1 MIFKEQFEK
10 SYCYTIKGTKVRRI
24 GSSLIKN
31 SMEDKLKTLKNY
43 ETMVEAM
50 FDQEL
55 LRERNIDNFIN
66 NEESVELMPMFGDI
80 NEGLRIL
87 VFEKD
92 YELAKSILQEYTDSI
107 VNT

>member
-1 MIFKEQFEK
+1 
-10 SYCYTIKGTKVRRI
+10 
-24 GSSLIKN
+24 
-31 SMEDKLKTLKNY
+31 MEDKLFTLKNY

-55 LRERNIDNFIN
+55 LNERNIETFLN
-66 NEESVELMPMFGDI
+66 NEESVDIMPMFGDI

-92 YELAKSILQEYTDSI
+92 YENALNLLEEYY
-107 VNT
+107 NTIDN

>member
-1 MIFKEQFEK
+1 MEEK
-10 SYCYTIKGTKVRRI
+10 
-24 GSSLIKN
+24 LI
-31 SMEDKLKTLKNY
+31 TLKNY

-55 LRERNIDNFIN
+55 LRENNIDSTLN
-66 NEESVELMPMFGDI
+66 NEDSVELMPMFGEI

-92 YELAKSILQEYTDSI
+92 FEQAMKVLEEYNKSVDNL
-107 VNT
+107 

>member
-1 MIFKEQFEK
+1 
-10 SYCYTIKGTKVRRI
+10 
-24 GSSLIKN
+24 
-31 SMEDKLKTLKNY
+31 MEDKLITLKNY

-55 LRERNIDNFIN
+55 LHERNIETFLN
-66 NEESVELMPMFGDI
+66 NEESVDIMPMFGDI

-92 YELAKSILQEYTDSI
+92 YENALNLLEEYY
-107 VNT
+107 NTIDN

>member
-1 MIFKEQFEK
+1 
-10 SYCYTIKGTKVRRI
+10 
-24 GSSLIKN
+24 
-31 SMEDKLKTLKNY
+31 MEDKLKTLKNY

-55 LRERNIDNFIN
+55 LRENNIDSTIN
-66 NEESVELMPMFGDI
+66 NEESVELMPMFGEL

-92 YELAKSILQEYTDSI
+92 YEKSIKILEEYKNSI
-107 VNT
+107 VNS